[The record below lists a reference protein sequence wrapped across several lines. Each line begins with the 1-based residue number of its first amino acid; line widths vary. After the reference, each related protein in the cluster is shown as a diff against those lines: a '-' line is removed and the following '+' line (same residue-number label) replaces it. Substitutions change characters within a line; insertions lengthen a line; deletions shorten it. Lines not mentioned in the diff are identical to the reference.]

1 MNRRTLLKT
10 GGLALIAVLAYGCP
24 FSEGSNVIKTFRLAI
39 AASGPL
45 VNSLVAAGAIPENR
59 ATAIIA
65 DFDAGA
71 QCGLTLQN
79 DFAAIPEDATNPRS
93 LKLAASQ
100 KAFTCFRAIINR
112 QNFAA
117 HPRLQQAANIADGI
131 LASLVIFY
139 SDASPADSAEGR
151 ATDLAKAKTVAT
163 ITAKDEKDL
172 MRQMELQVETLE
184 RAMRP

>member
-1 MNRRTLLKT
+1 MTPESSISIATQRRLLPLLL
-10 GGLALIAVLAYGCP
+10 LAAISYGCP
-24 FSEGSNVIKTFRLAI
+24 IGGGNVIKSFRLAI

-45 VNSLVAAGAIPENR
+45 VNSLVAAGAIPQNR

-65 DFDAGA
+65 DFDTGA

-79 DFAAIPEDATNPRS
+79 DFAAIPQGATNARA

-100 KAFTCFRAIINR
+100 KAFTCFRAIASR

-117 HPRLQQAANIADGI
+117 HPRLQQVANIADGI
-131 LASLVIFY
+131 LASLVVFY
-139 SDASPADSAEGR
+139 SDSGASTSLRAEISN
-151 ATDLAKAKTVAT
+151 TTT

-172 MRQMELQVETLE
+172 MREMEKQVKALE
-184 RAMRP
+184 KAMRP

>member
-1 MNRRTLLKT
+1 MRRRILLKLAS
-10 GGLALIAVLAYGCP
+10 LALIATLAYGCP
-24 FSEGSNVIKTFRLAI
+24 FSQGSNVIKTFRLAI
-39 AASGPL
+39 AASSPL
-45 VNSLVAAGAIPENR
+45 VNSLVSAGAIPQNR

-79 DFAAIPEDATNPRS
+79 DFAAIPKDAVNDRS

-139 SDASPADSAEGR
+139 SDATPMADALP
-151 ATDLAKAKTVAT
+151 TTAT
-163 ITAKDEKDL
+163 IAAKDEKDL

>member
-1 MNRRTLLKT
+1 MRRHTRTL
-10 GGLALIAVLAYGCP
+10 ALSLIIALSYACP
-24 FSEGSNVIKTFRLAI
+24 FGGGSVIKSFRLAI

-45 VNSLVAAGAIPENR
+45 VQSLVDAGAIPQNR
-59 ATAIIA
+59 AAAIIA

-71 QCGLTLQN
+71 QCGLVLQQ
-79 DFAAIPEDATNPRS
+79 DFAAIPKDAANSRA

-100 KAFTCFRAIINR
+100 KAFSCFRVILNR

-139 SDASPADSAEGR
+139 SDSPSMEVSA
-151 ATDLAKAKTVAT
+151 VAT

-172 MRQMELQVETLE
+172 LRQMESQVEALE